1 MTTLV
6 VLDFSG
12 TLSLDAVRFA
22 APDRIAAELR
32 DAGLWSLGIDSVPLF
47 WDRVI
52 HPSWQRGSTTS
63 TGYLTV
69 LADAVAEVLRTRRDD
84 VARETIERCV
94 GAFAVRYFACSTIAP
109 QWRGYLKRLA
119 VHDATTLV
127 VATDHYAEATAH
139 ISAELATLGIT
150 SAPVAGGAAEE
161 PRIAVANSADL
172 GCHKT
177 STRYWQTVARALGRH
192 PRVRAATQS
201 RSVGEPAS
209 GDLTVS
215 RLVLIDDFGANEA
228 FGDTYADPARVARRH
243 AGASTVLSEV
253 FAVDPDVYPFT
264 LPPDATAGD
273 IQRMVDDAERFT
285 MNVLSRPSD

>member
-1 MTTLV
+1 MTALV

-32 DAGLWSLGIDSVPLF
+32 DAGLWSLGIDSAPLF

-52 HPSWQRGSTTS
+52 RPSWQHGSTTT

-69 LADAVAEVLRTRRDD
+69 LSDAVAEVLRTRRQD
-84 VARETIERCV
+84 VPRETIERCV

-109 QWRGYLKRLA
+109 QWRGCLKRLTGR
-119 VHDATTLV
+119 DGTTVV

-139 ISAELATLGIT
+139 ISAELATLDISSG
-150 SAPVAGGAAEE
+150 PVAAGVAEE
-161 PRIAVANSADL
+161 PRVAVANSADL
-172 GCHKT
+172 GWHKA
-177 STRYWQTVARALGRH
+177 SARYWQAVASALGLH
-192 PRVRAATQS
+192 PI
-201 RSVGEPAS
+201 
-209 GDLTVS
+209 S

-228 FGDTYADPARVARRH
+228 AGDTYADPARVARRH
-243 AGASTVLSEV
+243 AGASALLSEV

-264 LPPDATAGD
+264 LQPDVTAGD

-285 MNVLSRPSD
+285 MNVLSRPPD